1 MELLT
6 EDEIAAQL
14 SGTPGWAREGTS
26 ITCSVTREDFRAA
39 MLYAGAVAYLASTD
53 AAWTT
58 GQTLVLDG
66 GLTAHAYTVPEG

>member
-26 ITCSVTREDFRAA
+26 ITCSITREDFRAA
-39 MLYAGAVAYLASTD
+39 MLYAGAVAYLASG
-53 AAWTT
+53 T
-58 GQTLVLDG
+58 G
-66 GLTAHAYTVPEG
+66 